1 MYLHCKNIFIGEQT
15 LQTGLSLAGD
25 NVRSQ
30 SHSEE
35 TREGG
40 GVEGLKMEIKIKSQ
54 PSLLYISIQSHFQ
67 C

>member
-1 MYLHCKNIFIGEQT
+1 MYLLCKNIFIGEQT

-40 GVEGLKMEIKIKSQ
+40 GVEGLQM
-54 PSLLYISIQSHFQ
+54 
-67 C
+67 